1 MNLLPRD
8 PKFYNYFLSQGKLI
22 SDASQVLLD
31 GCQTGGHQMEQA
43 AERISELEHKGDE
56 LIHEIYHRLND
67 TFITPLDPEDIHSL
81 ASHLDDVLDY
91 IEDVSYRITAYRL
104 DSRTPMIVSLCQLIL
119 SCATSLERAF
129 LALQEERPL
138 LEHCIEVNRLEE
150 EADKLT
156 RKAVREL
163 FDHESDAIQVMKMKE
178 VIELLEGVTDRCE
191 DVADVLQNVTVKN
204 S

>member
-22 SDASQVLLD
+22 SDAAQVLLD
-31 GCQTGGHQMEQA
+31 GCEAGGPRIEEA
-43 AERISELEHKGDE
+43 AQRISVLEHKGDE

-67 TFITPLDPEDIHSL
+67 TFVTPIDPEDIHSL

-91 IEDVSYRITAYRL
+91 IEDVIYRIYSYRL
-104 DSRTPMIVSLCQLIL
+104 DSRMPTIVAMCRLIL
-119 SCATSLERAF
+119 GCATSLERAF

-150 EADKLT
+150 EADQMA
-156 RKAVREL
+156 RQAVREL
-163 FDHESDAIQVMKMKE
+163 FDNETNAITVMKMKE
-178 VIELLEGVTDRCE
+178 VFELLEGVTDRCE